1 MTSLSYVEPSEVGG
15 QGASKKMG
23 LFPTSVEQFFSENQ
37 RIFSRMSQV
46 GVQGLFRGLL
56 SPKRAANRVPGL
68 HVLLFEAAGGPDARS
83 PWLCSETLLGRSG
96 LQQRLSHHSNSQ
108 IRHRR

>member
-1 MTSLSYVEPSEVGG
+1 
-15 QGASKKMG
+15 MG
-23 LFPTSVEQFFSENQ
+23 LFPTSVEQFISESQ

-56 SPKRAANRVPGL
+56 SPKSVANRVPGL
-68 HVLLFEAAGGPDARS
+68 HVLLFEAAGGPDTRS
-83 PWLCSETLLGRSG
+83 PWLCYETLLGRSG
-96 LQQRLSHHSNSQ
+96 LQQQLSHHSNSQ